1 MPRPRPGRAVVPARA
16 RPAWYRR
23 PVVTWT
29 RLPVEER
36 RAQLLEVGLRL
47 FSTRSWDDV
56 AMDDIAAE
64 VGVSKGLLY
73 HYFPSKRDLYVE
85 VVRLASQALVARTA
99 PDPSLPPRA
108 RLRASLQAYLDYV
121 EQRSSAYQVAL
132 RGGVGSDGAV
142 WRIVED
148 TRALVVD
155 RLLDGLGVDRPAPTL
170 RLALRGWVG
179 MVEAVS
185 LDWIERRTVGRDRL
199 LDLLTTSLDAVV
211 KAAGLVDPATRALL
225 AAGRP
230 VGSPGGG

>member
-1 MPRPRPGRAVVPARA
+1 VA
-16 RPAWYRR
+16 
-23 PVVTWT
+23 VVTWT

-47 FSTRSWDDV
+47 FSTHPWDDV

-73 HYFPSKRDLYVE
+73 HYFPSKRDLYVA
-85 VVRLASQALVARTA
+85 VVRQASEQFAVRIA

-108 RLRASLQAYLDYV
+108 RLRASLETYLEYA
-121 EQRSSAYQVAL
+121 EQHSSAYQVAL
-132 RGGVGSDGAV
+132 RGGVGSDDTV

-148 TRALVVD
+148 TRAMVVD
-155 RLLDGLGVDRPAPTL
+155 RLLEGLGVDRPDPTL

-185 LDWIERRTVGRDRL
+185 LDWIERRTIGRERL
-199 LDLLTTSLDAVV
+199 LDLMTTSLDAVV
-211 KAAGLVDPATRALL
+211 KAAGRADPQARAQL
-225 AAGRP
+225 AARP
-230 VGSPGGG
+230 RLTGAGAAGG